1 MAIPRTQTPSPSN
14 LRSKSAEPLHGTLD
28 LHHLWRRI
36 CAIFAVYVAKEV
48 NDRRAINRGRN
59 LCTVCIHCTSCRI
72 HRRDLC
78 SHDTAGNAGV
88 ADRILDTRV
97 IGGTSQIL
105 ATMCVVAL
113 FSHRHFAVG
122 VTFKKTEVILSVIVG
137 FFVLGDRVTTLAL
150 AAILIGVVGVLLLSD
165 PPKATGPWHKRILN
179 RTVFLGLT
187 SGLFFGFSGVSYR
200 GASLS
205 IAEGDTFYRAM
216 VTMAF
221 VVTFQLIL
229 MALWLLWRE
238 RGEIT
243 KVLNAWRI
251 VALVGVTSMVGTI
264 CWFNAFTLQSA
275 GYVNAVGQV
284 ELLFSIFIGAI
295 VFGER
300 VTKREWQGLLL
311 LTFSVVLLVLAV

>member
-1 MAIPRTQTPSPSN
+1 MELWIYITFGAAFAQS
-14 LRSKSAEPLHGTLD
+14 LRFMLQKKLT
-28 LHHLWRRI
+28 
-36 CAIFAVYVAKEV
+36 
-48 NDRRAINRGRN
+48 
-59 LCTVCIHCTSCRI
+59 TVGLS
-72 HRRDLC
+72 
-78 SHDTAGNAGV
+78 TAGATFARFVFTAPVV
-88 ADRILDTRV
+88 AFIAVTYAVTTQQGMPELPTAFWIHGV

-113 FSHRHFAVG
+113 FSHRNFAVG

-150 AAILIGVVGVLLLSD
+150 AVILIGVVGVLLLSD

-179 RTVFLGLT
+179 RAVFLGLT

-221 VVTFQLIL
+221 VVTFQLIS

>member
-1 MAIPRTQTPSPSN
+1 MELWIYITFGAAFAQS
-14 LRSKSAEPLHGTLD
+14 LRFMLQKKLT
-28 LHHLWRRI
+28 
-36 CAIFAVYVAKEV
+36 
-48 NDRRAINRGRN
+48 
-59 LCTVCIHCTSCRI
+59 TVGLS
-72 HRRDLC
+72 
-78 SHDTAGNAGV
+78 TAGATFARFVFTAPVV
-88 ADRILDTRV
+88 AFIAVTYAVTTQQGMPELPTAFWIHGV

-179 RTVFLGLT
+179 RAVFLGLT

-221 VVTFQLIL
+221 VVTFQLIS